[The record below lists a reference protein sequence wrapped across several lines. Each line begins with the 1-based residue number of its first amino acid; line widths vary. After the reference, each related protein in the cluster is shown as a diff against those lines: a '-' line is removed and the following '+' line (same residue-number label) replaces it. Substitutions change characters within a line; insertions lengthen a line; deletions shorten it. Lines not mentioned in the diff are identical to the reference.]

1 MLLMKH
7 RIQVLSSSL
16 ACSSLSASLPNS
28 DCKEKQN
35 YIVSKRRRKEEEKE
49 EKPGKMLALR
59 VEVSGLLE
67 GKEVQWV
74 V

>member
-35 YIVSKRRRKEEEKE
+35 SIVSKRRRKEEEKEE

-67 GKEVQWV
+67 GKEVQ
-74 V
+74 